1 MSPSDKKHQLQ
12 SLVEQT
18 LSSLID
24 NDYVLLDVPYYNNIG
39 DVLIWEG
46 TRDWLS
52 HLPFKCLQTS
62 SKESFDF
69 PQLAKN
75 VIILLLGG
83 GNFGDLYRPHQLFR
97 QSVIKAYPDNR
108 IIILPQTVFY
118 TSWYTLKQD
127 AAIMRSHHRLTIC
140 ARDKHSYNLL
150 KLFKASSD
158 IRLLPD
164 MAFCISDD
172 KLSHVAGHGA
182 VFIKRWDNEIAPYD
196 YAKIIPDFEQVPTR
210 DWPTFENDCDEWTT
224 LKALITA
231 RSHKADQY
239 ADDYF
244 RPICITS
251 GVNLLLPYLT
261 VYTTRLHA
269 MILGVLLSKNIVL
282 FDNSYGKN
290 ADFYESWLLDC
301 DKVRLL
307 TSFKANKNRLILITK
322 SFLKLLLRRP

>member
-1 MSPSDKKHQLQ
+1 MRLSDKKHQLR

-18 LSSLID
+18 LSPLID

-69 PQLAKN
+69 PQLAIN

-97 QSVIKAYPDNR
+97 QSVIKAYPDNK

-118 TSWYTLKQD
+118 TNWYTFKQD
-127 AAIMRSHHRLTIC
+127 AAIMRSHHRLTVC

-150 KLFKASSD
+150 KLFKVSID
-158 IRLLPD
+158 IRLVPD
-164 MAFCISDD
+164 MAFCINDD
-172 KLSHVAGHGA
+172 KLPHVEGQNAI
-182 VFIKRWDNEIAPYD
+182 FIKRWDKEIAPYD
-196 YAKIIPDFEQVPTR
+196 YVKVIPDFEQIPIH
-210 DWPTFENDCDEWTT
+210 DWPTFENDCDEWTF
-224 LKALITA
+224 LKALINA
-231 RSHKADQY
+231 RSDETDKY
-239 ADDYF
+239 ANDYF
-244 RPICITS
+244 RPKCITS
-251 GVNLLLPYLT
+251 GVNLLLPYQT

-269 MILGVLLSKNIVL
+269 MILGVLLSKDIVL

-290 ADFYESWLLDC
+290 SDFYKSWLSDC
-301 DKVRLL
+301 ERVIMQ
-307 TSFKANKNRLILITK
+307 TSIKSQMKKCELVVKA
-322 SFLKLLLRRP
+322 FLKLLLQRS

>member
-1 MSPSDKKHQLQ
+1 MRPSDKIHQLQ
-12 SLVEQT
+12 SLIEQT
-18 LSSLID
+18 LSPLID

-69 PQLAKN
+69 PQLAKE

-83 GNFGDLYRPHQLFR
+83 GNFGDLYRQHQLFR
-97 QSVIKAYPDNR
+97 QSVIKAYPDNK

-118 TSWYTLKQD
+118 TSWYTFKQD
-127 AAIMRSHHRLTIC
+127 AAILRNHHRLTVC

-158 IRLLPD
+158 IRLVPD
-164 MAFCISDD
+164 MAFCINID
-172 KLSHVAGHGA
+172 KIPHVAGHGA

-196 YAKIIPDFEQVPTR
+196 YAKIIPEFEQLPTR

-231 RSHKADQY
+231 RSDKTDQY
-239 ADDYF
+239 ADYYF
-244 RPICITS
+244 RPKSVTC
-251 GVNLLLPYLT
+251 GEGLLLPYQT

-290 ADFYESWLLDC
+290 ADFYNSWLSDC
-301 DKVRLL
+301 ERVVMQ
-307 TSFKANKNRLILITK
+307 TSIITQMKKCELVVKA
-322 SFLKLLLRRP
+322 FLKLLLKRP